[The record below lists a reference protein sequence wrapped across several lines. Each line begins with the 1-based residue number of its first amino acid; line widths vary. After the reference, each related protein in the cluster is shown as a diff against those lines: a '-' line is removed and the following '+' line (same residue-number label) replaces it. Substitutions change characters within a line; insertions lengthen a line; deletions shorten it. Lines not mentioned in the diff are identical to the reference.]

1 MALIGY
7 ANKVTADIYS
17 KLMSDEDIVKLL
29 YYNNVLDTDIK
40 ELPIVKNPVK
50 ELKKKVFMN
59 RRIEQLQRESDI
71 MVSVSVY
78 SKENWK
84 EMGHSH
90 DKTLKNIIE
99 VGVCGHQA
107 CDNTVNGS
115 RVLAVIELVIGLLT
129 GLGVESIGQV
139 NFLNM
144 YKTKDLPIEY
154 NGYLM
159 YFRTDNINRGE

>member
-7 ANKVTADIYS
+7 CNRVTTDIYS
-17 KLMSDEDIVKLL
+17 KIMESDIITKLL
-29 YYNNVLDTDIK
+29 YYNNELDLEIE
-40 ELPIVKNPVK
+40 ELPEVENPVGK
-50 ELKKKVFMN
+50 LKNKVFMN

-71 MVSVSVY
+71 MVSISIY

-90 DKTLKNIIE
+90 DATLKNIIE
-99 VGVCGHQA
+99 IGVCGHQS
-107 CDNTVNGS
+107 CDDTIHGS
-115 RVLAVIELVIGLLT
+115 RVLAVIEEIIKVLNGFSVD
-129 GLGVESIGQV
+129 SIGKTT
-139 NFLNM
+139 FLNM

-159 YFRTDNINRGE
+159 YFRTDNIKGGY

>member
-7 ANKVTADIYS
+7 SNKVTVDIYS
-17 KLMSDEDIVKLL
+17 KIMSNENIVKLL
-29 YYNNVLDTDIK
+29 YYNNVLDTDID
-40 ELPIVKNPVK
+40 ELPKVKNPVR
-50 ELKKKVFMN
+50 ELKNKVFMN

-71 MVSVSVY
+71 MMSVSIY

-84 EMGHSH
+84 EMGHTH

-99 VGVCGHQA
+99 IGVCGHQA
-107 CDNTVNGS
+107 CDNTINGS
-115 RVLAVIELVIGLLT
+115 RVLAILELVIGLLA
-129 GLGVESIGQV
+129 GFSVESIGQV

-159 YFRTDNINRGE
+159 YFRTDNINKGE

>member
-7 ANKVTADIYS
+7 SNKVTADIYS
-17 KLMSDEDIVKLL
+17 KIMSNENIVKLL
-29 YYNNVLDTDIK
+29 YYNNVLDTDID
-40 ELPIVKNPVK
+40 ELPKVNNPVR
-50 ELKKKVFMN
+50 ELKNKVFMN

-71 MVSVSVY
+71 MMSVSIY

-84 EMGHSH
+84 EMGHTH

-99 VGVCGHQA
+99 IGVCGHQA
-107 CDNTVNGS
+107 CDDTINGS
-115 RVLAVIELVIGLLT
+115 RVLAILELVIGLLT
-129 GLGVESIGQV
+129 GFSVESIGQV

-159 YFRTDNINRGE
+159 YFRTDNINKGE